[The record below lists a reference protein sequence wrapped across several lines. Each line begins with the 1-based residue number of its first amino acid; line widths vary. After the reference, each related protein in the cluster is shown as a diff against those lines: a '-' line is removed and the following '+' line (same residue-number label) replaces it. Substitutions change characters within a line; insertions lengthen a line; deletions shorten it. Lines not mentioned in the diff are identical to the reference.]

1 MYSHT
6 QRSAAAL
13 FLFSLAALV
22 PIGLLLGGALST
34 ADVGA
39 RITALAVAVVMAI
52 SAFAFS
58 SMTVAVRDGQLSWWF
73 GPGIVKKTVP
83 LSTII
88 SAEPTTASI
97 LYGRGIHFTG
107 RGWLYNVA
115 GRQAVLVTQQDGKR
129 FLLGTDEPDSLAH
142 VIMTGARNGR
152 RGPGERP

>member
-6 QRSAAAL
+6 QRSAAAI

-22 PIGLLLGGALST
+22 PVGLVLSGALST
-34 ADVGA
+34 ADAGA
-39 RITALAVAVVMAI
+39 RITAIAVSVVMAI

-58 SMTVAVRDGQLSWWF
+58 SLTIAVRDGQLSWWF

-83 LSTII
+83 LSSIV
-88 SAEPTTASI
+88 SAQPATTSI
-97 LYGRGIHFTG
+97 LNGRGIHYTG

-152 RGPGERP
+152 RAPGERP